1 MSNGVFFIFLV
12 VVSAFAFFIIIES
25 ARLTWRMFISRRMTN
40 SIKKFERHNPAAAQR
55 ILFIGDSTGHGTGTS
70 HERYSVVGRLG
81 ADFPDAH
88 IENHSK
94 TGLALSQACQ
104 ILRAKAAAKQPEPF
118 DVVIIMVG
126 GINLVYCTPL
136 ALVCRMLRSA
146 IAYSKQCGRETVLIS
161 PNNAGLAP
169 LYRFPL
175 ARLYQK
181 RAKQFSA
188 IYRDIAHEER
198 IHHVSLFQEHSDQLS
213 ANNLFSPDKAH
224 PNDEGYGLWYNQMK
238 ETIAATL
245 KNHA

>member
-1 MSNGVFFIFLV
+1 MS
-12 VVSAFAFFIIIES
+12 SEAFFILLAILS
-25 ARLTWRMFISRRMTN
+25 ALALFVIFEVIRIWWYLGISKRLTSAT
-40 SIKKFERHNPAAAQR
+40 SKFERHNPDATKR

-81 ADFPDAH
+81 ADFPNAH
-88 IENHSK
+88 IENYSK
-94 TGLALSQACQ
+94 TRLALSQTCQ
-104 ILRAKAAAKQPEPF
+104 ILRAIAAAKQPEPF

-238 ETIAATL
+238 ETIAAAL
-245 KNHA
+245 KSHG

>member
-104 ILRAKAAAKQPEPF
+104 ILRAKAAAKQPEQTAQPTLES
-118 DVVIIMVG
+118 
-126 GINLVYCTPL
+126 NLSSA
-136 ALVCRMLRSA
+136 ALELGVPSCSA
-146 IAYSKQCGRETVLIS
+146 KSAAPTV
-161 PNNAGLAP
+161 NAA
-169 LYRFPL
+169 
-175 ARLYQK
+175 
-181 RAKQFSA
+181 
-188 IYRDIAHEER
+188 
-198 IHHVSLFQEHSDQLS
+198 
-213 ANNLFSPDKAH
+213 ANDS
-224 PNDEGYGLWYNQMK
+224 
-238 ETIAATL
+238 
-245 KNHA
+245 